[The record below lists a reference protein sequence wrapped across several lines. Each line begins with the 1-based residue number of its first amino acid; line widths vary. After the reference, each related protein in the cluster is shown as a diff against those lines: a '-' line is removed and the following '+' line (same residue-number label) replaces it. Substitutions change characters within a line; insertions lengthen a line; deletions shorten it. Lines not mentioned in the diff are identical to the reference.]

1 MDGGA
6 WRATIHGVAK
16 SRTQW
21 TDLARRQGASCPV
34 LQGHGSEHDDRW
46 EQASYWQARPI
57 VTKEADTA
65 ESGKKAVGAIT
76 AWNGQQG
83 QPRR

>member
-1 MDGGA
+1 M
-6 WRATIHGVAK
+6 
-16 SRTQW
+16 
-21 TDLARRQGASCPV
+21 